1 MAGPCE
7 AALPVRELC
16 KLAGSAVGAAVEG
29 TFGAVARAIAEAGEA
44 VLREVTTAWTRVPS
58 GSLTNTEAIRLLQGD
73 LRVVTALV
81 AVLGL
86 MAAAAKMAMTRRGED
101 MRDAVAGLVRVMVVG
116 AAGITALTLLLEA
129 GDVFAVWVLDR
140 ATEGQFNPALVLTGG
155 TLGAGLMFILGLLAI
170 ITGVIQIG
178 LLLVRSTLIVVLA
191 GFWPVAAA
199 GSMTPAGAQTWKK
212 LTGWLL
218 AFVLYKPVAAICYA
232 AAFRLLGGGAG
243 AAAAPSLLS
252 TIEGMLL
259 LALAIVALPAMLRL
273 VVPAVSAIGG
283 MSTAGVVA
291 GGAAV
296 ATGAVALA
304 GGGVLGGAAA
314 GGASGAGGGIF
325 AGGGSNGSNGGGSA
339 APGAV
344 GGGPPDSP
352 PGSVGPSGA
361 GRRGSGGPSGS
372 PGHVGSGGG
381 TGPGAAGA
389 GPPVPPGAAG
399 GSGASGGSSDSGGIS
414 SGASR
419 TGSGVSATGAV
430 ASGSAGVDRGVQNLI
445 EERDDG

>member
-1 MAGPCE
+1 MGACDVVLIQE
-7 AALPVRELC
+7 AC
-16 KLAGSAVGAAVEG
+16 DLAGSAIGAAVEG

-58 GSLTNTEAIRLLQGD
+58 GSLTNTDAIRLLQGD

-86 MAAAAKMAMTRRGED
+86 MAAAAKMAITRRGED

-178 LLLVRSTLIVVLA
+178 LLLVRSSLIVVLA

-218 AFVLYKPVAAICYA
+218 AFILYKPVAAICYA

-339 APGAV
+339 APGAI

-352 PGSVGPSGA
+352 PGSAGPSGA

-372 PGHVGSGGG
+372 PGEVGSGG
-381 TGPGAAGA
+381 TGPGAAA
-389 GPPVPPGAAG
+389 GGGPSAPPGAA
-399 GSGASGGSSDSGGIS
+399 GASGGSSDSGGIS

-430 ASGSAGVDRGVQNLI
+430 ASGSAGVDRGVQNVI

>member
-1 MAGPCE
+1 MSACDFVLIQE
-7 AALPVRELC
+7 AC
-16 KLAGSAVGAAVEG
+16 DLAGSAIGAAVEG

-58 GSLTNTEAIRLLQGD
+58 GSLTNTDAIRLLQGD
-73 LRVVTALV
+73 LRVLTALV

-86 MAAAAKMAMTRRGED
+86 MAAAAKMAISRRGED

-178 LLLVRSTLIVVLA
+178 LLLVRSSLIVVLA

-243 AAAAPSLLS
+243 TATAPSLLS

-304 GGGVLGGAAA
+304 GGGVLAGAASSG
-314 GGASGAGGGIF
+314 GGASGIF
-325 AGGGSNGSNGGGSA
+325 AGAGSNGSNGGGSA
-339 APGAV
+339 APGAI

-352 PGSVGPSGA
+352 PGSPGPSGA

-372 PGHVGSGGG
+372 PGEVGSGG
-381 TGPGAAGA
+381 TGPGAAA
-389 GPPVPPGAAG
+389 GGGPSAPPGAAG
-399 GSGASGGSSDSGGIS
+399 GSGWSSDSGGIS
-414 SGASR
+414 SAASR
-419 TGSGVSATGAV
+419 TGSGVSATDAV
-430 ASGSAGVDRGVQNLI
+430 ASGSAGVDRGAQNVI